1 MNKTTVQNDYINFLN
16 DFNKKHNY
24 YNKNKFINY
33 YIMNLYHAGY
43 FTIKDYEIIKE
54 TIKKHLRGFKPL
66 TSTIKF

>member
-1 MNKTTVQNDYINFLN
+1 MDKITIQNNYINFLN
-16 DFNKKHNY
+16 DFNKKHSY

-66 TSTIKF
+66 TSTIRI